1 MMITHA
7 VKMLTSPDPLVR
19 GVAQHSLECTIRKR
33 FGGTEGHDDQWRFL
47 AGQLKSATESR
58 RGDVSSIWSRLRAF
72 AGETGVRLHGGTSD
86 DPTPTGISIGDR
98 VLSGGFR
105 RVLLRELRT
114 ERGKTWLSKWA
125 SLAEQ
130 GGFARTISQASESN
144 YWLRDCRYL
153 RYREYRWAIK
163 ARLNLLPVAAHRR
176 KFGGSVADTRCKG
189 CTGNIETQEHCL
201 NVCQANMPAIKAHHD
216 RVMERLVGAIPDSLG
231 TKFLDQTVPGCPG
244 LLRPDVVILHEEQK
258 KAFLI
263 DVACPCDRPENM
275 TAARGRKRE
284 KYAAIKEQLEEK
296 GFQVCCD
303 GFIVGSLGT
312 WDPENDHL
320 LREIGIG
327 RKYGTLFKKL
337 CCRDAIAGS
346 YGVWTA
352 RSSLHAGRVS
362 S

>member
-1 MMITHA
+1 MW
-7 VKMLTSPDPLVR
+7 VWGSDPLIR
-19 GVAQHSLECTIRKR
+19 GVAQRSLKCTIRKR
-33 FGGTEGHDDQWRFL
+33 FGGTEGHEDQWRFL

-86 DPTPTGISIGDR
+86 DPMPTGISIGDR

-201 NVCQANMPAIKAHHD
+201 NVCQANMPAIKARHD

-231 TKFLDQTVPGCPG
+231 SPQPTPDGADIPTEALSCTFQLTCQKPPLIFVPFCPTKPLTDGALKRVLCYPPNQRIRRSKHLDCVSNHH
-244 LLRPDVVILHEEQK
+244 VSN
-258 KAFLI
+258 LI
-263 DVACPCDRPENM
+263 DDTTQTKTNH
-275 TAARGRKRE
+275 RG
-284 KYAAIKEQLEEK
+284 YSWLFHSWEQL
-296 GFQVCCD
+296 
-303 GFIVGSLGT
+303 
-312 WDPENDHL
+312 N
-320 LREIGIG
+320 
-327 RKYGTLFKKL
+327 
-337 CCRDAIAGS
+337 
-346 YGVWTA
+346 
-352 RSSLHAGRVS
+352 
-362 S
+362 